1 MKEKYDNTQF
11 LRYLPSEMHTFLE
24 HVQSLTYFDAPDM
37 SLLASLFQ
45 KCMSRKGISEADPFD
60 WERPTSDASSA
71 ATFTTVTQASTRDTK
86 GMPQG

>member
-11 LRYLPSEMHTFLE
+11 LRYLPSEMHPFLE
-24 HVQSLTYFDAPDM
+24 HVQSLTYYNAPDM
-37 SLLASLFQ
+37 SLLTSLFQ
-45 KCMSRKGISEADPFD
+45 KCKLRKGINDADPFD
-60 WERPTSDASSA
+60 WERPSSDASSA